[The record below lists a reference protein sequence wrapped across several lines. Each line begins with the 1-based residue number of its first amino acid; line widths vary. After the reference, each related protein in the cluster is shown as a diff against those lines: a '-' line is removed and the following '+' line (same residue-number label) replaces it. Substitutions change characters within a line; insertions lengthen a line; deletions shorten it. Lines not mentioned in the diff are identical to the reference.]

1 MTRLAV
7 FLTTFLLLSAGVA
20 PAVVTAGPATAGTAP
35 VTGALPTAGPSLT
48 AGVDSGSLTLTRSLS
63 SAQSPSSIPSLSPTA
78 STPQVASDSGSDSR
92 LGCVDGVCH
101 DDELGFDKPT
111 NLTDEELDRLVD
123 RSMAR
128 VEFLRGEQF
137 ASSVDVEV
145 RSRESFRAD
154 SALTNA
160 TRADS
165 FEQWNDQVWEAL
177 FIVGENERSAEAID
191 STVGAAVN
199 GFYMPSEDQI
209 VIVSS
214 TPDEPTVSERT
225 LVHELVHAWQDQ
237 QYDLTSSQY
246 RAETQDADLAVDGVV
261 EGEAGY
267 LEARYEERCAAGE
280 WDCLDEPATAGSSS
294 DSPSNQGILL
304 TLLQPYSD
312 GPAYIHEV
320 RSTEGW
326 DGVDERV
333 ASPPETT
340 STIIHGQPPEAASL
354 AVANESTD
362 GWQRYPD
369 EGISGAETVGEA
381 SIYVMF
387 WYQAAEYGADTVDTD
402 SLRQATVAYD
412 QYNYSAAPSDGW
424 VGDKLYPYTRGEDD
438 GYVWTIQWESARD
451 ATEFAEAYG
460 GILDAHD
467 ATETDSGAYV
477 VSEGSFSGAYA
488 VDVTDTR
495 VTVVHAPTEA
505 GLFELRPSLEPAAV
519 DNGWG
524 PTPLED
530 DVPGFGVAAAL
541 AALVAFVAAGRRLG

>member
-20 PAVVTAGPATAGTAP
+20 PAVVTAGPATD
-35 VTGALPTAGPSLT
+35 GAAPTAGLSPS
-48 AGVDSGSLTLTRSLS
+48 AGVDSGSLSLTQSLS
-63 SAQSPSSIPSLSPTA
+63 SAQSPSSISSLSTTA
-78 STPQVASDSGSDSR
+78 STPQVATDSGSDSR

-101 DDELGFDKPT
+101 DDELGFDEPT

-128 VEFLRGEQF
+128 VEELRGQQF
-137 ASSVDVEV
+137 ESSVDVEV
-145 RSRESFRAD
+145 RSRESFRDD
-154 SALTNA
+154 SVLTNS
-160 TRADS
+160 TRTDS

-177 FIVGENERSAEAID
+177 FVVGEDQRSAEAID

-199 GFYMPSEDQI
+199 GFYMPSADQI

-214 TPDEPTVSERT
+214 TPDSPSVSEQT
-225 LVHELVHAWQDQ
+225 LIHELVHALQDQ
-237 QYDLTSSQY
+237 QYDLTSPQY
-246 RAETQDADLAVDGVV
+246 RADTQDADLAVDGVV

-267 LEARYEERCAAGE
+267 IEARYEERCAAGQWE
-280 WDCLDEPATAGSSS
+280 CLDEPATAGSNS

-320 RSTEGW
+320 RTTEGW
-326 DGVDERV
+326 DGVGERV
-333 ASPPETT
+333 AEPPETT

-354 AVANESTD
+354 DVTNEATD
-362 GWQRYPD
+362 GWRRYAD
-369 EGISGAETVGEA
+369 EGIGGAETAGEA

-402 SLRQATVAYD
+402 SLRQATGAYD

-424 VGDKLYPYTRGEDD
+424 AGDKLYPYERGEDD
-438 GYVWTIQWESARD
+438 GYVWTTQWESARD
-451 ATEFAEAYG
+451 ATEFVEAYG
-460 GILDAHD
+460 AILDAHD

-477 VSEGSFSGAYA
+477 VSDGSFSGAYA
-488 VDVTDTR
+488 VDVPDTR
-495 VTVVHAPTEA
+495 VTIVHAPTEA
-505 GLFELRPSLEPAAV
+505 GLFELRPSLEPTAV
-519 DNGWG
+519 DDGGG

-541 AALVAFVAAGRRLG
+541 AALVAFVAARRRLR